1 MKRKLSAIA
10 VVLIFTFLSTSMVG
24 FSTQT
29 FAAETADS
37 SEYVQYEMPIVTI
50 NTDSDRKIDSDEV
63 YTDTK
68 ISVINDDGKYE
79 MSDIATSVK
88 LRGNSSMYSEKKSYK
103 LKFGE
108 KQNLLHIGD
117 GKGKTWCLISNCYD
131 GSLLRNLT
139 VYHFAE
145 LLDNISY
152 SPNCRSVELYVN
164 HEYQGV
170 YLLCEDVNINKN
182 RVAISEEPNEVENN
196 GYLVEMSR
204 YAEDNKFDIDTATYE
219 VKNDLSE
226 TQSIKTQ
233 QINYISKYIEKAYNT
248 LKNGNEK
255 ELRKYIDLDSL
266 VDIYIGNEI
275 VNNVDAGWDSF
286 YMYKDAG
293 GKLCF
298 GPMWDFDLAMGNAN
312 CVKGFESYAGFNPYN
327 VLNVNANS
335 NPWFCQALSK
345 SWFRDLVKK
354 RWNKLQGKING
365 IPKTIIKEAQTN
377 YKSYCRN
384 FERWDVL
391 GKQVYIEPAEISA
404 LKTFRQHYHYLSGWL
419 DNRLKWLTK
428 YINSKDFK
436 NGVFVNY
443 NGKQLTSNS
452 NLLEISPILALLN
465 TPDVDLTYKMLP
477 NIGLTLS
484 IKNGGAENWNTQIDA
499 SGFMIE
505 EGAEYVLS
513 FDYSCS
519 ETRQLPLCIQQN
531 YTPWAP
537 YYSGELT
544 ATKEPQHYETVIK
557 APASDSNCALIIS
570 LGGSTFNGTD
580 VTIDNM
586 SLVKKTN

>member
-1 MKRKLSAIA
+1 MRRKLSAIA
-10 VVLIFTFLSTSMVG
+10 VVLIFTLLLTTMAGVN
-24 FSTQT
+24 TKT
-29 FAAETADS
+29 FAAETTDS
-37 SEYVQYEMPIVTI
+37 SEYNQYEMPIVTI
-50 NTDSDRKIDSDEV
+50 NTDSDSKIDSNEV
-63 YTDTK
+63 YTNAK
-68 ISVINDDGKYE
+68 ISLINDEGKYE

-88 LRGNSSMYSEKKSYK
+88 LRGNSSMNSEKKSYK
-103 LKFGE
+103 IKFGE
-108 KQNLLHIGD
+108 KQNLLNIGD
-117 GKGKTWCLISNCYD
+117 GKGKTWCLISNCFD

-145 LLDNISY
+145 FLDGISY
-152 SPNCRSVELYVN
+152 SPNCRSIELYVN

-204 YAEDNKFDIDTATYE
+204 YAKDNKFDIDTATYE
-219 VKNDLSE
+219 VKSDLSE
-226 TQSIKTQ
+226 TQSIKNQ
-233 QINYISKYIEKAYNT
+233 QINYISKSIEKAYNA
-248 LKNGNEK
+248 LKSGNEN
-255 ELRKYIDLDSL
+255 EVSKYMDIDSF

-275 VNNVDAGWDSF
+275 VKNVDAGWDSF

-293 GKLCF
+293 GKLFF

-312 CVKGFESYAGFNPYN
+312 CVKGFESWKGFNPYN

-335 NPWFCQALSK
+335 NPWFCHALSK

-365 IPKTIIKEAQTN
+365 IPKTVIKEAQTN

-384 FERWDVL
+384 FDRWDVL
-391 GKQVYIEPAEISA
+391 GKQVYIEPTEISS
-404 LKTFRQHYHYLSGWL
+404 LTTFRQHYNYLSSWL
-419 DNRLKWLTK
+419 NNRTKWLTK

-452 NLLEISPILALLN
+452 NLLEISPLLALLN

-484 IKNGGAENWNTQIDA
+484 IKNGGAESWNTQVDA

-505 EGAEYVLS
+505 KGAEYVLS

-519 ETRQLPLCIQQN
+519 EPRQMPICIQQN
-531 YTPWAP
+531 YAPWSP
-537 YYSGELT
+537 YYSGELK

-557 APASDSNCALIIS
+557 APASDSNCAFIIS
-570 LGGSTFNGTD
+570 LGGDTFNGTD

-586 SLVKKTN
+586 SLVKKSK